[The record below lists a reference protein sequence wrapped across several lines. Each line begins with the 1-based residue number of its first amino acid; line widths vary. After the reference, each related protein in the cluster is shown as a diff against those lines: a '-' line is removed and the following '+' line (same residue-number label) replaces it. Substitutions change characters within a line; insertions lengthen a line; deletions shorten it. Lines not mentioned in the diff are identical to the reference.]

1 MLLVVISS
9 LLWCNNVL
17 GGSLKILQSVTNGG
31 QTQLDVSHSYFWH
44 FSYSGSTAYSPIT
57 AAFSMKKGAGAG
69 GSTAVLRLYSANGDG
84 SNQALLKEI
93 SRGAA
98 SFSGTLFK
106 DETFTIFSA
115 ADATVL
121 PGRFNISLTSDAPDS
136 GNGQFFIKGL
146 NGNGEFSF
154 QDGSGDQIA
163 GFTNGSGTF
172 SSVPEPSVFVFG
184 SVVLLAV
191 CLSVCRTRRAK
202 AALGLPCG
210 IEQRG
215 VAQCGIM

>member
-17 GGSLKILQSVTNGG
+17 GDSLKILQSVNNGG

-98 SFSGTLFK
+98 SFSGTSFK

-146 NGNGEFSF
+146 N
-154 QDGSGDQIA
+154 GSGDQIA